1 MVRAQAL
8 FSRKWLGE
16 VPVFG
21 LGQSGPVAV
30 TDANFAQVQAAP
42 KAVVDFWIPTCP
54 PCVAYKPVFEEV
66 ATQSPGILMATAN
79 TNDAPAVSGQ
89 YSIAATPTTIF
100 FVNGQEVNRVEGGM
114 SKAGLQAEM
123 AKAFGGG
130 AVAPTPGAPARDGG
144 PGLMGIVLGGMA
156 LAGLAAGAF
165 YLLGKKK

>member
-1 MVRAQAL
+1 MGQ
-8 FSRKWLGE
+8 

-21 LGQSGPVAV
+21 LGQSGTVAV
-30 TDANFAQVQAAP
+30 TDSTFAQVQAAP

-54 PCVAYKPVFEEV
+54 PCVTYKPVFEEV
-66 ATQSPGILMATAN
+66 AAQSPGILMATAN

-100 FVNGQEVNRVEGGM
+100 FVNGQEVHRVEGGM

-123 AKAFGGG
+123 AKAFGG
-130 AVAPTPGAPARDGG
+130 APGGMVQAPAEGPGA
-144 PGLMGIVLGGMA
+144 MGIILGGLA

-165 YLLGKKK
+165 YLFGKKK